1 MLTSRERK
9 DYILRLIRQVA
20 QMLAAMLQRKQ
31 SGDLAGALEQGRAA
45 VGELLG
51 PLGNLAPR
59 LDSETAAHLVAD
71 ADVLAAWAEVVA
83 EEAGVH
89 RLAGDEPAAAAGE
102 KRALELALEAHLRT
116 SADRPELLALLAR
129 LRPAVDA
136 STLAPRHLEA
146 LAGLPA
152 DPAA

>member
-20 QMLAAMLQRKQ
+20 QMMAAMLLRKQ
-31 SGDLAGALEQGRAA
+31 SGDLAGALGECRAA

-51 PLGNLAPR
+51 PLGDLAPR
-59 LDSETAAHLVAD
+59 LDSETAAHMVAD
-71 ADVLAAWAEVVA
+71 ADVLAAWAGVVA
-83 EEAGVH
+83 EEADVH
-89 RLAGDEPAAAAGE
+89 RLRGDGPAAAAGE

-136 STLAPRHLEA
+136 STLAPRHREA
-146 LAGLPA
+146 LAGLPR
-152 DPAA
+152 DPMA